1 MSLDHFIA
9 AKHSLMTL
17 TRKYKAKKFG
27 QVTNWPEVRGE
38 MIKRI
43 AKMK

>member
-1 MSLDHFIA
+1 MIV
-9 AKHSLMTL
+9 
-17 TRKYKAKKFG
+17 TRKYKSKKFG